1 VLARQCLGRRIATRE
16 ELARVVATWEAERD
30 AARAKIAWCFRVAD
44 ARVKLAR
51 LYPVGSE
58 NTSKTSVSDH

>member
-1 VLARQCLGRRIATRE
+1 
-16 ELARVVATWEAERD
+16 VAAWEAGRN
-30 AARAKIAWCFRVAD
+30 AARTKIAWCFRVAD

-58 NTSKTSVSDH
+58 NNDTTPVSDHEVATVGKSC

>member
-1 VLARQCLGRRIATRE
+1 L
-16 ELARVVATWEAERD
+16 VAAWEAERN
-30 AARAKIAWCFRVAD
+30 AARAKIRWCFRVAD

-58 NTSKTSVSDH
+58 NSGKTSVSDH